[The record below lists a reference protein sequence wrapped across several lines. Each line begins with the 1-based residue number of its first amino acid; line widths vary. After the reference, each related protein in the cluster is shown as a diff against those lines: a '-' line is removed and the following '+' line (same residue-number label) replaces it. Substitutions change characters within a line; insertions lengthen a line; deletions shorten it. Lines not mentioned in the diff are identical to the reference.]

1 MPVEILLS
9 HSAKDK
15 RAAAELAK
23 HLGPLERSGK
33 IVFWHRGLCPAGE
46 DPDAEWRLRSKSAAI
61 ILLMVSADLEKDKS
75 DDVDVAL
82 RLRQQGARVVPVRWR
97 QIDFT
102 DVPYKDL
109 RMLPESKAITDYADP
124 DKAWVEVVQ
133 GVRSIAEMILAA
145 GGASVAP
152 PPAARAARI
161 AKPSSAAPS
170 KQPSPDL
177 KSTVLFLGANPA
189 DTTRLRL
196 GEERRE
202 IDQRIQL
209 GEHRDRFELK
219 DAWAVKSADLI
230 QTLLRF
236 KPTIVHFSGHGG
248 AQGQLYLD
256 DEAGRSAPVSGESLA
271 ELFRIFKAKG
281 LRCVV
286 LNACYSAPQAEAIAQ
301 HIDCVIGISDAIP
314 NPSAIA
320 FASGF
325 YAGLA
330 AGESL
335 QLAFELGSVQLGLQN
350 RPTAALKIYPGPG
363 VKLAELKLF

>member
-1 MPVEILLS
+1 MPVEIILS

-15 RAAAELAK
+15 RAAEDLAK
-23 HLGPLERSGK
+23 HLRPLERSGK
-33 IVFWHRGLCPAGE
+33 IVLWHRGLCPAGE
-46 DPDAEWRLRSKSAAI
+46 DPDVEWRLRAKRAAI
-61 ILLMVSADLEKDKS
+61 ILLMVSADLEQDRS
-75 DDVDVAL
+75 DEVQAAL
-82 RLRQQGARVVPVRWR
+82 TLREQGARVVPVRWR
-97 QIDFT
+97 QIDLS
-102 DVPYKDL
+102 DVPYNGL
-109 RMLPESKAITDYADP
+109 RMLPESKPISEYADP

-145 GGASVAP
+145 GGAHVAP
-152 PPAARAARI
+152 PPAGRAGRPA
-161 AKPSSAAPS
+161 

-230 QTLLRF
+230 QTLLRY

-286 LNACYSAPQAEAIAQ
+286 LNACYSAPQAVAIAQ

-330 AGESL
+330 AGESM

-350 RPTAALKIYPGPG
+350 RPTAALKIFPGPG
-363 VKLAELKLF
+363 VNLAALQLF